1 MIETY
6 QHGNEMDKRR
16 GHKLF
21 PPSVVK
27 LLPTREQSIADEHGE
42 DILIKVKFFAT
53 GSDWTWYAM
62 DYDPEHRTFFGM
74 VHGFEDELGDF
85 SLDEL
90 ASLVYPDGFMKGHP
104 RVERDLHWKPI
115 TLAKLR
121 ERLDR
126 PGPIVTDMP

>member
-1 MIETY
+1 MMIQY

-27 LLPTREQSIADEHGE
+27 LLPTRDEVEGTYADTGDE
-42 DILIKVKFFAT
+42 ILIKVKFFAT
-53 GSDWTWYAM
+53 GSSWTWYAM
-62 DYDPEHRTFFGM
+62 DYDPEHRTFFGL
-74 VHGFEDELGDF
+74 VDGLEVELGDF

-104 RVERDLHWKPI
+104 RVERNLHWTPI
-115 TLAKLR
+115 TLRELR

-126 PGPIVTDMP
+126 